1 MARSPLY
8 VNNEVEANLL
18 EALLEAEG
26 LPGFVKVYKDPAYR
40 GAWTFND
47 AFGHV
52 ECPPEFHDRVAA
64 LLAGIRGR

>member
-1 MARSPLY
+1 MSRPALY
-8 VNNEVEANLL
+8 VNNQVEANLL
-18 EALLEAEG
+18 EALLEADG
-26 LPGFVKVYKDPAYR
+26 IPGFVKVYRDPAYR

-52 ECPPEFHDRVAA
+52 ECPREFHDRVAA

>member
-1 MARSPLY
+1 MSPLY

-18 EALLEAEG
+18 EALLTAEG
-26 LPGFVKVYKDPAYR
+26 IPGFVKVYKDPDYH

-52 ECPPEFHDRVAA
+52 ECPREFHDSVAA